1 MKEYI
6 LKSSKMCYGLTYS
19 QIRKMAY
26 DYAKLLNCQCP
37 ESWEHK
43 KTAGIDWLKGFMKRH
58 EELSLRKP
66 ENTSL
71 SRATSFNKTNL
82 AEFQANFEQAL
93 RSYAFTPENIY
104 NLDETGITTV
114 VQAPN
119 IVARKGTKQ
128 VGQIVSAERG
138 QLITMCGIVNASGN
152 SIPPVFVFPRARFH
166 DTMLSGAPVGSL
178 GLVNSPTSGWMTGP
192 LFLKVLEHIQK
203 FTRCSKENKILILM
217 DNHESHCTLDAI
229 VYARDHGMVLVT
241 FPPHCTHRLQP
252 LDVSVMGPFKTK
264 LSVAQNDWL
273 LNHPGK
279 TITIHDLPALAN
291 TAYVNTFTMKNIIA
305 GFAKPGIW
313 PFSRN
318 AFSDEDFEAA
328 SVTNRDLP
336 LHETEALPEDAIEA
350 SSNDAKVSYSNN
362 NEPSTSS
369 QIENFPITP
378 EMVRPLPKAEPRSK
392 NKVNRRRKKSRILTY
407 TPEKEKIEEETLARL
422 SKNKKRKPVLNWKR
436 RPVFVP
442 PSSSKNIEEDSS
454 DDSDPDNYS
463 VHDESDDYPEQA
475 TTEEQLEPENLK
487 KKDFVLVRFLT
498 KTASKY
504 YVGEIIQK
512 YDAFE
517 YKIKYLK
524 RGINKQHEFLKF
536 YFPDKPDVS
545 DVNID
550 DIVKKLPTPTSTGG
564 TNRTKAIFTFN
575 VDLSTYNIV

>member
-1 MKEYI
+1 MVRTYIKKRTKADVVEEDMEAAIQAVKNGSMSLRTAASTFGVLHTTLYARIKNNTEINTKYSTKYTRHQVFTSEQETLMKEYI

-26 DYAKLLNCQCP
+26 DYAKLLNCQYP

-279 TITIHDLPALAN
+279 TITNHDLPALAN

-487 KKDFVLVRFLT
+487 KKILFWFDF
-498 KTASKY
+498 
-504 YVGEIIQK
+504 
-512 YDAFE
+512 
-517 YKIKYLK
+517 
-524 RGINKQHEFLKF
+524 
-536 YFPDKPDVS
+536 
-545 DVNID
+545 
-550 DIVKKLPTPTSTGG
+550 
-564 TNRTKAIFTFN
+564 
-575 VDLSTYNIV
+575 